1 MSVGISRDRGRIT
14 CVNMEHRRDSVVH
27 TVKLGNGCDRDVGI
41 RYSVYLIPIWI
52 RIYGDLWDTGNG
64 ERGRVGQSRSE
75 FVCFFYCTTW
85 YLLYDRYKYYYTN
98 IV

>member
-14 CVNMEHRRDSVVH
+14 GVNMEHRRDSVVH
-27 TVKLGNGCDRDVGI
+27 TVKSGNNCDGDVGI

-52 RIYGDLWDTGNG
+52 RIYGDLWYTGNR
-64 ERGRVGQSRSE
+64 ERLAKVDLSL
-75 FVCFFYCTTW
+75 FL
-85 YLLYDRYKYYYTN
+85 LLYNMVLSDRYKYSYTN